1 VGVNAGGA
9 LKLPFSP
16 HPNLGAT
23 ASAQGPL
30 GPCPRQG
37 EGAKLLSSSF
47 IPTLIHQKLRAL
59 SARLKIPLRMADNT
73 VQGWA

>member
-1 VGVNAGGA
+1 VGLNAGGA

-37 EGAKLLSSSF
+37 KGAKRLSSSL
-47 IPTLIHQKLRAL
+47 IPTLIHQKLLAL
-59 SARLKIPLRMADNT
+59 SARLKIPRSTADNT
-73 VQGWA
+73 VQDWA